1 MLLEDVLGW
10 LARKTGVRA
19 RACVCVCATEEKT
32 LKQFQCRPAR
42 PYTRTDDLGHAWELI
57 DGGET
62 ENEK

>member
-1 MLLEDVLGW
+1 MC
-10 LARKTGVRA
+10 ARA
-19 RACVCVCATEEKT
+19 RAHVCVCATEEKT